1 MYQTA
6 LAALKAAVTPQ
17 ERSAA
22 LGLLQAADV
31 NALTVNDK
39 AAADIVDQSVWTAR
53 IKGSDRLPLEGIRA
67 FKQSSGRGKYRYD
80 MKRVDFGTS
89 INEKRGMEVKT
100 FDLDMELD
108 AGDGETENVEVTFTK
123 VFP

>member
-31 NALTVNDK
+31 NALKVNDT
-39 AAADIVDQSVWTAR
+39 AAADIVDQSVWTAH

-67 FKQSSGRGKYRYD
+67 FKQSKGGGKYRNQ
-80 MKRVDFGTS
+80 MERVVFGSSMRATPGLT
-89 INEKRGMEVKT
+89 IKT
-100 FDLDMELD
+100 FEHEMELD
-108 AGDGETENVEVTFTK
+108 AGDGKTEAVVVTFTK